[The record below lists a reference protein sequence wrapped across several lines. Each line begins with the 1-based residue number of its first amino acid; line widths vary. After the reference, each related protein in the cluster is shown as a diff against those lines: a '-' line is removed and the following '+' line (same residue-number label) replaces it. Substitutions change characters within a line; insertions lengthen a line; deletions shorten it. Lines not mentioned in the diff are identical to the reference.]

1 MSSLSTHLDK
11 QRQEDLVKDP
21 LWSPMRVA
29 DMAFKQS
36 GRHVGMA
43 AASAAHAGL
52 CEFPH
57 DPDLTYLEVVSP
69 DIADSV
75 TVGFSY
81 DPGDPGDPGAPED
94 LEVMEV
100 WLRGVDIANVM
111 TDEANEKIAE
121 GVLVQVHQQ
130 QSAAKEAA
138 AEARHER

>member
-75 TVGFSY
+75 TVGFLY
-81 DPGDPGDPGAPED
+81 EPGDPGKSEY

-100 WLRGVDIANVM
+100 WLRGVDIANVL
-111 TDEANEKIAE
+111 TDAANEKIAE
-121 GVLVQVHQQ
+121 AVLAQVHQQ
-130 QSAAKEAA
+130 QADAKEAA